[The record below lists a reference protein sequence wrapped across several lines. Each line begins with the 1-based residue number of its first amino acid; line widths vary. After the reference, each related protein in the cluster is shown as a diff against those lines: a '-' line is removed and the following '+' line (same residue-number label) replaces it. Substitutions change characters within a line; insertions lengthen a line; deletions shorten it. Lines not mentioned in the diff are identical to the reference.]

1 MTDTRTDGPPP
12 RAILF
17 DLDGTLIDTLW
28 LYAEC
33 FRRTLAPHLG
43 YTPSDEEMMARGP
56 GSERSFLLGW
66 LGAEAGE
73 RAHAEFGRHYEELHG
88 ALHEGVY
95 DGVMEMLA
103 ALRAAGYPLGVVTG
117 KGRHAWTVTDREMG
131 LGEFAVVVTDD
142 DVAAP
147 KPDPQGLLSAARAL
161 DVPPAEIVYVG
172 DSEADLLAGRAAGM
186 RTAAVLW
193 PKTGAGEAERFVK
206 KVEPLGPGW
215 VFSRPADV
223 TRAFARWC

>member
-1 MTDTRTDGPPP
+1 MTDAPPGNAPP

-43 YTPSDEEMMARGP
+43 YTPSDEEMIARGP

-73 RAHAEFGRHYEELHG
+73 RAHAELGRHYEELHG

-95 DGVMEMLA
+95 DGVPEMLA

-117 KGRHAWTVTDREMG
+117 KGRHAWTVTEREMG

-147 KPDPQGLLSAARAL
+147 KPDPEGLLAAARAL
-161 DVPPAEIVYVG
+161 ALPPGGIVYLG
-172 DSEADLLAGRAAGM
+172 DSAGDLEAARAAGM
-186 RTAAVLW
+186 RPAAVLW
-193 PKTGAGEAERFVK
+193 PKTAEGEAERFVK
-206 KVEPLGPGW
+206 KVEPLEPGW
-215 VFSRPADV
+215 VFARPADV
-223 TRAFARWC
+223 TRAFAKWC

>member
-1 MTDTRTDGPPP
+1 MTDAPPTSPLP

-17 DLDGTLIDTLW
+17 DLDGTLIDTFW

-33 FRRTLAPHLG
+33 FRRTLNPYLG
-43 YTPSDEEMMARGP
+43 YTPTDEEMIARGP

-73 RAHAEFGRHYEELHG
+73 RAHADFGRHYEALHG
-88 ALHEGVY
+88 GLHEGPY
-95 DGVMEMLA
+95 DGVREMLA

-147 KPDPQGLLSAARAL
+147 KPDPQGLLAAARAL
-161 DVPPAEIVYVG
+161 GLPPGDIVYVG
-172 DSEADLLAGRAAGM
+172 DSDGDLLAGRAAGM

-193 PKTGAGEAERFVK
+193 PKTAPGEAERFVK
-206 KVEPLGPGW
+206 KVEPLEPGW